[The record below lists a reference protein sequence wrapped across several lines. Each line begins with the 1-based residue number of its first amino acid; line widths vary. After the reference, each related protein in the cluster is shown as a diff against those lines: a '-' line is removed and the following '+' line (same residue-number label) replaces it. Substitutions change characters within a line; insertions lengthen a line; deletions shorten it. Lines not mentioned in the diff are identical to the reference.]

1 VNRPLIKLIL
11 IVTTL
16 SNLNGDRLSDILSP
30 VKPDIFN
37 YQDKQNSLETDKL
50 KRSWIYPLRLRY
62 SKNYSEQFGDD
73 TTSTG
78 SYAVVIDQPIFKSGG
93 IFWSIKYAN
102 TLKGANSLDIEIQR
116 REMIGRAVQILFGIK
131 QMRLKERK
139 TKLLIINDEI
149 DIKMKADSYSAGVL
163 DSSFL
168 DQALLKKSQDETNL
182 LQLNFTQLE
191 LKQKFA
197 ILSDK
202 DPDKLKLPK
211 LKLVSKE
218 YYKAHNLQLKRD
230 IDYKSQK
237 AYEAKMTRS
246 KYLPTL
252 SLHGQYI
259 NGSDNPM
266 YSGYTATNIKE
277 NYYNYGFS
285 VSMPINV
292 NSLSDIELAKVQH
305 LKAATQVID
314 TKNTIKQEYDWILNS
329 IMVLDKKIALVKKDI
344 KLYQNLYKLT
354 SNLAKAGQKTKLD
367 AKVMYNSLQIRKYD
381 KKIYEIEKQLQLLHL
396 YMRVEN
402 VI

>member
-1 VNRPLIKLIL
+1 LIL
-11 IVTTL
+11 CSATVALLQADNLGNIL
-16 SNLNGDRLSDILSP
+16 SHDKSMLFEYDKQSNDLQNDILT
-30 VKPDIFN
+30 K
-37 YQDKQNSLETDKL
+37 
-50 KRSWIYPLRLRY
+50 SWINPIDLRY
-62 SKNYSEQFGDD
+62 NKNY
-73 TTSTG
+73 TTQYTTKTFHTDNFTVS
-78 SYAVVIDQPIFKSGG
+78 INQPIFKSGG
-93 IFWSIKYAN
+93 IYYAIKYAN
-102 TLKGANSLDIEIQR
+102 ATHSTNLDNITIQQRAMIADAISVLFNLKKVRLEQEKLKYI
-116 REMIGRAVQILFGIK
+116 IK
-131 QMRLKERK
+131 
-139 TKLLIINDEI
+139 NDKI
-149 DIKMKADSYSAGVL
+149 DIIQKKDSYDAGIL

-285 VSMPINV
+285 VSMPIDV

-329 IMVLDKKIALVKKDI
+329 IMVLEKKIALVKKDI

-354 SNLAKAGQKTKLD
+354 SNLAKAGQRTKLD

>member
-1 VNRPLIKLIL
+1 LIL
-11 IVTTL
+11 CSATVALLQADNLGNIL
-16 SNLNGDRLSDILSP
+16 SHDKSMLFEYDKQSNDLQNDILT
-30 VKPDIFN
+30 K
-37 YQDKQNSLETDKL
+37 
-50 KRSWIYPLRLRY
+50 SWINPINLRY
-62 SKNYSEQFGDD
+62 SKNY
-73 TTSTG
+73 TTQYTAKTFHTDNFTVS
-78 SYAVVIDQPIFKSGG
+78 INQPIFKSGG
-93 IFWSIKYAN
+93 IYYAIKYAN
-102 TLKGANSLDIEIQR
+102 ATHSTNLDNITIQQRAMIADAVSVLFNLKKVRLEQEKLKYI
-116 REMIGRAVQILFGIK
+116 IK
-131 QMRLKERK
+131 
-139 TKLLIINDEI
+139 NDKI
-149 DIKMKADSYSAGVL
+149 DIIQKKDSYDAGIL

-285 VSMPINV
+285 VSMPIDV

>member
-1 VNRPLIKLIL
+1 MLFEYDKQ
-11 IVTTL
+11 
-16 SNLNGDRLSDILSP
+16 SNDLQNDILT
-30 VKPDIFN
+30 K
-37 YQDKQNSLETDKL
+37 
-50 KRSWIYPLRLRY
+50 SWINPIDLRY
-62 SKNYSEQFGDD
+62 NKNY
-73 TTSTG
+73 TTQYTTKTFHTDNFTVS
-78 SYAVVIDQPIFKSGG
+78 INQPIFKSGG
-93 IFWSIKYAN
+93 IYYAIKYAN
-102 TLKGANSLDIEIQR
+102 ATHSTNLDNIKIQQRAMIADAVSVLFNLKKVRLEQEKLKYI
-116 REMIGRAVQILFGIK
+116 IK
-131 QMRLKERK
+131 
-139 TKLLIINDEI
+139 NDKI
-149 DIKMKADSYSAGVL
+149 DIIQKKDSYDAGIL

-197 ILSDK
+197 TLSDK

-237 AYEAKMTRS
+237 AYEAKVTRS

-252 SLHGQYI
+252 SLNGQYI

-266 YSGYTATNIKE
+266 YSNYTATNTKE

-285 VSMPINV
+285 VSMPIDI

>member
-1 VNRPLIKLIL
+1 LIL
-11 IVTTL
+11 CSATVALLQADNLGNIL
-16 SNLNGDRLSDILSP
+16 SHDKSMLFEYDKQSNDLQNDILT
-30 VKPDIFN
+30 K
-37 YQDKQNSLETDKL
+37 
-50 KRSWIYPLRLRY
+50 SWINPIDLRY
-62 SKNYSEQFGDD
+62 NKNY
-73 TTSTG
+73 TTQYTTKTFHTDNFTVS
-78 SYAVVIDQPIFKSGG
+78 INQPIFKSGG
-93 IFWSIKYAN
+93 IYYAIKYAN
-102 TLKGANSLDIEIQR
+102 ATHSTNLDNITIQQRAMIADAVSVLFNLKKVRLEQEKLKYI
-116 REMIGRAVQILFGIK
+116 IK
-131 QMRLKERK
+131 
-139 TKLLIINDEI
+139 NDKI
-149 DIKMKADSYSAGVL
+149 DIIQKKDSYDAGIL

-285 VSMPINV
+285 VSMPIDV

-329 IMVLDKKIALVKKDI
+329 IMVLEKKIALVKKDI

-354 SNLAKAGQKTKLD
+354 SNLAKAGQRTKLD

>member
-1 VNRPLIKLIL
+1 MIL
-11 IVTTL
+11 CSATVALLQADNLGNIL
-16 SNLNGDRLSDILSP
+16 SHDKSMLFEYDKQSNDLQNDILT
-30 VKPDIFN
+30 K
-37 YQDKQNSLETDKL
+37 
-50 KRSWIYPLRLRY
+50 SWINPINLRY
-62 SKNYSEQFGDD
+62 SKNY
-73 TTSTG
+73 TTQYTAKTFHTDNFTVS
-78 SYAVVIDQPIFKSGG
+78 INQPIFKSGG
-93 IFWSIKYAN
+93 IYYAIKYAN
-102 TLKGANSLDIEIQR
+102 ATHSTNLDNITIQQRAMIADAVSVLFNLKKVRLEQEKLKYI
-116 REMIGRAVQILFGIK
+116 IK
-131 QMRLKERK
+131 
-139 TKLLIINDEI
+139 NDKI
-149 DIKMKADSYSAGVL
+149 DIIQKKDSYNAGIL

-285 VSMPINV
+285 VSMPIDV

>member
-1 VNRPLIKLIL
+1 LIL
-11 IVTTL
+11 CSATVALLQADNLGSIL
-16 SNLNGDRLSDILSP
+16 SHNKSVLFEYDKQSNDLQNDILT
-30 VKPDIFN
+30 K
-37 YQDKQNSLETDKL
+37 
-50 KRSWIYPLRLRY
+50 SWINPIDLRY
-62 SKNYSEQFGDD
+62 NKNY
-73 TTSTG
+73 TTQYTTKTFHTDNFTVS
-78 SYAVVIDQPIFKSGG
+78 INQPIFKSGG
-93 IFWSIKYAN
+93 IYYAIKYAN
-102 TLKGANSLDIEIQR
+102 ATHSTNLDNIKIQQRAMIADAVSVLFNLKKVRLEKEKLKYI
-116 REMIGRAVQILFGIK
+116 IK
-131 QMRLKERK
+131 
-139 TKLLIINDEI
+139 NDKI
-149 DIKMKADSYSAGVL
+149 DIIQKKDSYDAGIL

-237 AYEAKMTRS
+237 AYEAKVTRS

-266 YSGYTATNIKE
+266 YSNYTPTNTKE

-285 VSMPINV
+285 VSMPIDV

-367 AKVMYNSLQIRKYD
+367 TKVMYNSLQIRKYD